1 MESRRAGAVAL
12 GFSLAGVVL
21 VVLFLG
27 VAAGVGPSGLTHGTP
42 HDPVFHTPTPRPTS
56 ASPSTSGVAGPAQLP
71 HGHSDLPAAALI
83 GLAVRIALVVWLLW
97 LALRVVA
104 WLRGVLDARRR
115 HEPKPVQ
122 VDFEVLEDPEPLVEE
137 IRRDADLQLEL
148 LLAGEP
154 RNAIVACWERF
165 EEQAE
170 RVGLARLSWET
181 SAEFTLRLLDAV
193 SADPVAVSDLAAL
206 YREARFS
213 EHPIT
218 EAAREQAM
226 AALQRVRDT
235 VGSRPTTGPVTR

>member
-1 MESRRAGAVAL
+1 
-12 GFSLAGVVL
+12 
-21 VVLFLG
+21 
-27 VAAGVGPSGLTHGTP
+27 
-42 HDPVFHTPTPRPTS
+42 
-56 ASPSTSGVAGPAQLP
+56 LP

-213 EHPIT
+213 EHQIT